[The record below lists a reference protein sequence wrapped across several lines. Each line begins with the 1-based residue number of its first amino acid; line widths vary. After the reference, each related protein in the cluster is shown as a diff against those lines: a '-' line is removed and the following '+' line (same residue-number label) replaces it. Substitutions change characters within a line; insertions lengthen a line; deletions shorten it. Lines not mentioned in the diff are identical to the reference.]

1 MISSGQWTYV
11 LIKMLINNNSHKEI
25 QIIQELTTLILCNLS
40 FLLFQTI
47 QYAQFFYLKPWR
59 IPINSYFQ
67 VLCAV
72 IARYTTAVSYYHTG
86 SSCPNHILLIMSMTI
101 LYFAVTKEWFLPS
114 ENYSNCLAAFSF
126 LVISKFCCLWWLIYM
141 PFGNSKSR
149 KQGIHHFW
157 KGLCARRYL
166 CLVFQRH

>member
-11 LIKMLINNNSHKEI
+11 LIKMLINSNSHKEN
-25 QIIQELTTLILCNLS
+25 QIIQQLTTLILCNLS

-47 QYAQFFYLKPWR
+47 QYAQFFCLKPWR

-86 SSCPNHILLIMSMTI
+86 SSCPNHILLIMSTI
-101 LYFAVTKEWFLPS
+101 NRIFCSRQTKLFCHLRTKII
-114 ENYSNCLAAFSF
+114 AAE
-126 LVISKFCCLWWLIYM
+126 
-141 PFGNSKSR
+141 
-149 KQGIHHFW
+149 
-157 KGLCARRYL
+157 RR
-166 CLVFQRH
+166 VFV

>member
-25 QIIQELTTLILCNLS
+25 QIIQQLTILILCNLS

-47 QYAQFFYLKPWR
+47 QYAQFFYLKSWR

-86 SSCPNHILLIMSMTI
+86 SSCPNHKLLIMSKHAKCFAATI
-101 LYFAVTKEWFLPS
+101 QRLLPT

-126 LVISKFCCLWWLIYM
+126 LVISKFCCL
-141 PFGNSKSR
+141 
-149 KQGIHHFW
+149 
-157 KGLCARRYL
+157 
-166 CLVFQRH
+166 

>member
-86 SSCPNHILLIMSMTI
+86 SSCPNHILLIMSTI
-101 LYFAVTKEWFLPS
+101 NRIFCSRQTKLFCHPRTKII
-114 ENYSNCLAAFSF
+114 AAE
-126 LVISKFCCLWWLIYM
+126 
-141 PFGNSKSR
+141 
-149 KQGIHHFW
+149 
-157 KGLCARRYL
+157 RR
-166 CLVFQRH
+166 VFV